1 MTIVVQSISTS
12 LKDLVQDGSVRI
24 QDPGMIIIKV
34 LKLSLKRHISLNNQ
48 ILLFSL
54 IMNNSTISITVDKSE
69 VNPLLL
75 EQALYQLLEAFKIE
89 ILESEVSN
97 ITEEENKEFW
107 G

>member
-1 MTIVVQSISTS
+1 MGKNLLLVLHFPVVNS
-12 LKDLVQDGSVRI
+12 
-24 QDPGMIIIKV
+24 
-34 LKLSLKRHISLNNQ
+34 
-48 ILLFSL
+48 SL
-54 IMNNSTISITVDKSE
+54 IMNTSTISITVDKSE

-75 EQALYQLLEAFKIE
+75 EQALYQLLEALKIE

>member
-1 MTIVVQSISTS
+1 MGKNLLFVLHFLVVT
-12 LKDLVQDGSVRI
+12 
-24 QDPGMIIIKV
+24 
-34 LKLSLKRHISLNNQ
+34 
-48 ILLFSL
+48 FSL
-54 IMNNSTISITVDKSE
+54 IMNTSTISITVDKSE

-75 EQALYQLLEAFKIE
+75 EQGLYQLLEALKIE

>member
-1 MTIVVQSISTS
+1 MGKNLLLVLHFPVVT
-12 LKDLVQDGSVRI
+12 
-24 QDPGMIIIKV
+24 
-34 LKLSLKRHISLNNQ
+34 
-48 ILLFSL
+48 FSL
-54 IMNNSTISITVDKSE
+54 IMNTSTISITVDKSE

-75 EQALYQLLEAFKIE
+75 EQGLYQLLEAFKIE

>member
-1 MTIVVQSISTS
+1 VGKN
-12 LKDLVQDGSVRI
+12 LLLVLHFPAVTF
-24 QDPGMIIIKV
+24 P
-34 LKLSLKRHISLNNQ
+34 
-48 ILLFSL
+48 L
-54 IMNNSTISITVDKSE
+54 IMNTSTISITVDKSE

>member
-1 MTIVVQSISTS
+1 MGKN
-12 LKDLVQDGSVRI
+12 LL
-24 QDPGMIIIKV
+24 
-34 LKLSLKRHISLNNQ
+34 L
-48 ILLFSL
+48 ILHFPAATFPL
-54 IMNNSTISITVDKSE
+54 IMNTSTISITVDKSE

-107 G
+107 GWCKEYVPKVLVAQ